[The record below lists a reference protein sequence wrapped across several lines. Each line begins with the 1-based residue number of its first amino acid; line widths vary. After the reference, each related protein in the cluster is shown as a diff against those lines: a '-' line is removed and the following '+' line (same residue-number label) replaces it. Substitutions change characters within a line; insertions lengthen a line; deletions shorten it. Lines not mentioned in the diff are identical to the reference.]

1 MTIGIVTRAANSAE
15 TFRATGR
22 AFRVIYTRQ
31 VAAGES
37 GSHPLPGFGAH
48 NAAAFCC
55 LINGN
60 DRTYGT
66 AAASMES
73 GRVVWEVDP
82 ITPSQFRRPGQ
93 LVVVGYA

>member
-1 MTIGIVTRAANSAE
+1 MTVGIVTRAASGAE

-31 VAAGES
+31 IAAGES
-37 GSHPLPGFGAH
+37 GSHLLPGFGPH

-55 LINGN
+55 VINGN
-60 DRTYGT
+60 NQTYVT
-66 AAASMES
+66 ASARMES
-73 GRVVWEVDP
+73 GRVVWELDSS
-82 ITPSQFRRPGQ
+82 TPSQFRRPGQ